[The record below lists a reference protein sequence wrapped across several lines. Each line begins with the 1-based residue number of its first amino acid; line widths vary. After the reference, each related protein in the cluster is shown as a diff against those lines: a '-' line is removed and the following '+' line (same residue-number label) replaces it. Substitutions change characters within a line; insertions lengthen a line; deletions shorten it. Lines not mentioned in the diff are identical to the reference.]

1 MNLKKLK
8 VIIELVLLGLILVGI
23 VILIKEYST
32 LNNLMKYLSEGNID
46 PIVEY
51 YGNSTGQMC
60 TMLCVPY

>member
-1 MNLKKLK
+1 MDLKRLKL
-8 VIIELVLLGLILVGI
+8 IIELVLLGLILIGI

-51 YGNSTGQMC
+51 YGNSTDQMC
-60 TMLCVPY
+60 AMLCVPY